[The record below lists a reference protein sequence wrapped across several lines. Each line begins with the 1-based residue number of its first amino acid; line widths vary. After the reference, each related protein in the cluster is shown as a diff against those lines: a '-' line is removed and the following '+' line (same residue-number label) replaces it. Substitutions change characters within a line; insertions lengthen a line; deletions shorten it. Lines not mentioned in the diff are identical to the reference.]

1 MLVIIGPER
10 CPTAQRSSLRDE
22 ANQEAMT
29 MKFPHIRRAGAA
41 VAATVAATLLLA
53 GCGGTADAGN
63 GTEGGEPE
71 GLKIALSNGF
81 VNGWRLTLIDKFETE
96 ADKLKA
102 EGVVSDYSVVNA
114 PGENSATEQASQ
126 IRSLMLQNPDVLMV
140 IPASSSALK
149 PVIEEACTAGINV
162 IILDADME
170 TSCGTVVR
178 NEYGQWGA
186 DSLEPALEAI
196 GGKGDIVINRGV
208 VGSQPEEAFHAR
220 QLEILADYPDVKVA
234 AEINGFCDSATAQK
248 EIVGILGSLPE
259 IAAVPGCIGGMGI
272 VQAFES
278 AGREAPVV
286 VFDTDGKSLKFW
298 QDSGI
303 DNGSFAALT
312 DPGQVVA
319 AIYVAL
325 AKERGDDV
333 PAEVVLPLVKIA
345 QEDLDYWV
353 SELGTD
359 EYAAI
364 AWDDESIEAAL
375 EALENGED
383 VQAPALQK

>member
-1 MLVIIGPER
+1 
-10 CPTAQRSSLRDE
+10 
-22 ANQEAMT
+22 
-29 MKFPHIRRAGAA
+29 MKFSTIRRAATA
-41 VAATVAATLLLA
+41 VAAAAATAVLLA
-53 GCGGTADAGN
+53 GCAGTSDAGSDQSA
-63 GTEGGEPE
+63 GSAPE

-81 VNGWRLTLIDKFETE
+81 VNGWRLTLIDKFETAAE
-96 ADKLKA
+96 QLKE
-102 EGVVSDYSVVNA
+102 EGVVAEYSVVNA

-126 IRSLMLQNPDVLMV
+126 IRSLLLQNPDVLMV

-162 IILDADME
+162 IILDAEME

-196 GGKGDIVINRGV
+196 GGKGNIVINRGV

-220 QLEILADYPDVKVA
+220 QQEILADYPDVKVA
-234 AEINGFCDSATAQK
+234 AEVNGFCDSATTQK

-259 IAAVPGCIGGMGI
+259 IAAVPGCIGGMGV

-278 AGREAPVV
+278 AGREMPVV

-298 QDSGI
+298 KDSGI

-325 AKERGDDV
+325 AKERGDEV
-333 PAEVVLPLVKIA
+333 PAEVVLPLVKIS
-345 QEDLDYWV
+345 QSELDFWV
-353 SELGTD
+353 AELGTD

-364 AWDDESIEAAL
+364 AWDDESIENALKALAA
-375 EALENGED
+375 GED
-383 VQAPALQK
+383 VQAPELQQ

>member
-1 MLVIIGPER
+1 
-10 CPTAQRSSLRDE
+10 
-22 ANQEAMT
+22 
-29 MKFPHIRRAGAA
+29 MKFLNIRRTATA
-41 VAATVAATLLLA
+41 VAASAAAALLLA
-53 GCGGTADAGN
+53 GCAGGTDPGAGS
-63 GTEGGEPE
+63 GDGGEPE

-81 VNGWRLTLIDKFETE
+81 VNGWRLTLIDKFESAAE
-96 ADKLKA
+96 ELKA
-102 EGVVSDYSVVNA
+102 QGVVSDYSVVNA

-126 IRSLMLQNPDVLMV
+126 IRSLMLQNPDVLMI
-140 IPASSSALK
+140 IPASSSALV
-149 PVIEEACTAGINV
+149 PVVEEACSAGINV
-162 IILDADME
+162 IILDADMD

-178 NEYGQWGA
+178 NDYSQWGA

-196 GGKGDIVINRGV
+196 GGAGNIVINRGV
-208 VGSQPEEAFHAR
+208 VGSQPEEAFYAR
-220 QLEILADYPDVKVA
+220 QLEILKEYPDVKVV
-234 AEINGFCDSATAQK
+234 AEVNGFCDSATAQK

-259 IAAVPGCIGGMGI
+259 IAAVPGCIGGMGV

-298 QDSGI
+298 QESGI

-325 AKERGDDV
+325 AKERGEEV
-333 PAEVVLPLVKIA
+333 PAEVVLPLVTVL

-353 SELGTD
+353 SVLGAD
-359 EYAAI
+359 EYASI
-364 AWDDESIEAAL
+364 AWDDASIEAAL
-375 EALENGED
+375 EALAAGAD
-383 VQAPALQK
+383 VQAPALKK